1 MVTIAKVLFVFILN
15 KINMSEF
22 NIVPPAQNEPVYSY
36 AVGTKERKELQDTLE
51 CLNNGMVEIPMII
64 NGKVVKSDNQIDIC
78 PPHNRNHK
86 IGFYHRGDKKHLND
100 AITAALEAK
109 PQWENMPWKSR
120 ASIFLKAAN
129 LIAGPYRYRMNAAT
143 MIGQSKNPYQSE
155 IDAVAEMID
164 FFRFNVQ
171 YMTEIFEQQPQSNA
185 LNWNRIEQRPLE
197 GFVLAISPFNFTSI
211 GGNLPTAPAM
221 MGNTVVW
228 KPAEKQIYS
237 ARLIMEVLQ
246 EAGLPDGVINMV
258 FVSGKDTSDACFQH
272 PDFAGVHFT
281 GSTAVFQNIWKTI
294 GENIHSYKSYPRIV
308 GETGGKNFV
317 MVHETARASQV
328 ATAVTRGG
336 FEFQGQK
343 CSAASRIYIPE
354 SRWEELWKEIEEDLG
369 QMKLGK
375 PEDFGNF
382 VNAVI
387 DEKAFD
393 TITGYIDRAKKSDKC
408 EILFGGNYDKTE
420 GYFIEPTVILTT
432 DPHYE
437 TMEEEIFGPV
447 VTIYIY
453 ANDKYEET
461 LDLINNTSEYGLT
474 GAVFSKD
481 RNAIDLASYKLKH
494 AAGNFYINDK
504 PTGAVVGQQSFG
516 GGRGSG
522 TNDKAGSMLNLLR
535 WVSPR
540 TVKENFLPDNSF
552 KYPFLGE

>member
-1 MVTIAKVLFVFILN
+1 
-15 KINMSEF
+15 MSNF
-22 NIVPPAQNEPVYSY
+22 NIVPPAQNEAVLSY
-36 AVGTKERKELQDTLE
+36 AVGTQERADLKHTLE
-51 CLNNGMVEIPMII
+51 CLNNSVVEIPMII
-64 NGKVVKSDNQIDIC
+64 DGKEVRSEKQVDIF
-78 PPHNRNHK
+78 PPHKRNHK
-86 IGFYHRGDKKHLND
+86 IGFYHRGGKEHLEK
-100 AITAALEAK
+100 AIDSALKAK
-109 PQWENMPWKSR
+109 YEWENMTWQSR

-129 LIAGPYRYRMNAAT
+129 LIAGPYRYRVNAAT
-143 MIGQSKNPYQSE
+143 MIGQSKNPNQSE

-171 YMTEIFEQQPQSNA
+171 YMTEIFGQQPQSNA

-228 KPAEKQIYS
+228 KPAERQIYS
-237 ARLIMEVLQ
+237 AKLIMEILQ

-258 FVSGKDTSDACFQH
+258 FVSGKDTSDVCFNH
-272 PDFAGVHFT
+272 RDFAGVHFT
-281 GSTAVFQNIWKTI
+281 GSTKVFQDIWKTI
-294 GENIHSYKSYPRIV
+294 GGNIHNYKSYPRIV

-317 MVHETARASQV
+317 MVHESARASQV
-328 ATAVTRGG
+328 ATAITRGG
-336 FEFQGQK
+336 FEYQGQK
-343 CSAASRIYIPE
+343 CSAASRIYIPK
-354 SRWEELWKEIEEDLG
+354 SFWKTIWKEVECDLKV
-369 QMKLGK
+369 MKMGE

-393 TITGYIDRAKKSDKC
+393 TISGFIDRAKTSNKC
-408 EILFGGNYDKTE
+408 EIISGGNDDKSE
-420 GYFIEPTVILTT
+420 GFFIEPTVILTT

-447 VTIYIY
+447 VTIYLY
-453 ANDKYEET
+453 EDDKYEET
-461 LDLINNTSEYGLT
+461 LNVINETSVYGLT
-474 GAVFSKD
+474 GGVFSKD
-481 RNAIDLASYKLKH
+481 RKAIDLAAHKLKH

-504 PTGAVVGQQSFG
+504 PTGAVVGQQPFG

-535 WVSPR
+535 WLSPR

-552 KYPFLGE
+552 KYPFLEE